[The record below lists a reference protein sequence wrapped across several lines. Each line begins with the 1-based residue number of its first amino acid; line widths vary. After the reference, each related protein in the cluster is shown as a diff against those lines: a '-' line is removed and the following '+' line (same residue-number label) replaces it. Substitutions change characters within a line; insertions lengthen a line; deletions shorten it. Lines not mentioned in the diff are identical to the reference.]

1 MTKKK
6 KAKKRMTSLNLTAF
20 SVIIDGNTFI
30 FDCDDS
36 TTLNLTLDSVTVL
49 DELEEAVEDLKGD
62 LTAFLRE
69 DMTIEEVAEVF
80 NESPGNILDIINSYT
95 YRR

>member
-1 MTKKK
+1 
-6 KAKKRMTSLNLTAF
+6 MTSLNLTAF
-20 SVIIDGNTFI
+20 SVITDGNTLI
-30 FDCDDS
+30 CDCDDS